1 MATKRVKKTTKAKAK
16 ASVRVNVNV
25 NSKNRKVVRSR
36 QHFPIPYPT
45 ALPPVRVEVH
55 SSTPQQPIAIHQP
68 PMMRDTTHPVG
79 INITNHGTPQ
89 HLPTPKVQE
98 VQAESEEPKTT
109 GRFQGVKDYIT
120 NKADTFGDYA
130 IGTGSAISA
139 VGLPQ
144 VGGALATAGTALK
157 AVPKANEIYESGKRI
172 VSSARE
178 LIGSRAKEPEIQPNW
193 DSMTKEK
200 IREYISQNRGS
211 MEGKSKH
218 TKAQLVEYAK
228 TLG

>member
-1 MATKRVKKTTKAKAK
+1 MATKRVRKTTKAK

-25 NSKNRKVVRSR
+25 NSKNRKVVRGR
-36 QHFPIPYPT
+36 QFPIPFPT
-45 ALPPVRVEVH
+45 ALPPVRVEVQ
-55 SSTPQQPIAIHQP
+55 SSAPQHPVIIHQP

-89 HLPTPKVQE
+89 HHPPKVQE

-157 AVPKANEIYESGKRI
+157 AVPKANEIYESGKKFL
-172 VSSARE
+172 SSARE
-178 LIGSRAKEPEIQPNW
+178 LIPSRTKEPEIQPNW

>member
-1 MATKRVKKTTKAKAK
+1 MATKKTVKAKAMAK

-25 NSKNRKVVRSR
+25 NSKNRKVVRGR
-36 QHFPIPYPT
+36 QFPVPYPT

-55 SSTPQQPIAIHQP
+55 TSAPQQPVIQHQP
-68 PMMRDTTHPVG
+68 PMMRDTHHPVG

-89 HLPTPKVQE
+89 HHPPKVQE

-144 VGGALATAGTALK
+144 VGGALATAGSALK
-157 AVPKANEIYESGKRI
+157 AVPKANEIYESGKKM

-178 LIGSRAKEPEIQPNW
+178 MIVGKSEIQPDWNG
-193 DSMTKEK
+193 MTRDEVRDTLKRMGK
-200 IREYISQNRGS
+200 YQ
-211 MEGKSKH
+211 GKSGLNKDD
-218 TKAQLVEYAK
+218 LVKYAK
-228 TLG
+228 SLG

>member
-1 MATKRVKKTTKAKAK
+1 MATKRVKKTTKAK

-25 NSKNRKVVRSR
+25 NSKNRKVVRGR
-36 QHFPIPYPT
+36 QFPVPYPT
-45 ALPPVRVEVH
+45 VLPPVRVEVQ
-55 SSTPQQPIAIHQP
+55 SSAPQHPVIIHQP
-68 PMMRDTTHPVG
+68 PMMRDTTQPVG

-89 HLPTPKVQE
+89 HHPTPKVQE

-144 VGGALATAGTALK
+144 VGGALATAGSTSPPPNIRLCSAEAL
-157 AVPKANEIYESGKRI
+157 
-172 VSSARE
+172 
-178 LIGSRAKEPEIQPNW
+178 
-193 DSMTKEK
+193 
-200 IREYISQNRGS
+200 
-211 MEGKSKH
+211 
-218 TKAQLVEYAK
+218 
-228 TLG
+228 

>member
-25 NSKNRKVVRSR
+25 NSKNRKVVRGR
-36 QHFPIPYPT
+36 QFPVPYPT
-45 ALPPVRVEVH
+45 ALPPVRVEVQ
-55 SSTPQQPIAIHQP
+55 SSAPQHPIVINQP

-89 HLPTPKVQE
+89 HHPPKVQE
-98 VQAESEEPKTT
+98 VQAESAEPKTT

-120 NKADTFGDYA
+120 NKADTIGDYA

-178 LIGSRAKEPEIQPNW
+178 LIGSRSKEPEIQPNW

-200 IREYISQNRGS
+200 IREYISQNKGS